1 MVNRYLIIVW
11 NNRNKQI
18 FKRKF
23 LVAESESIKQIKMR
37 VTKYIKEYIP
47 QEVTAETQGVYAGVY
62 KCDKFSYLPIECVLA
77 KDLIK
82 NKWE

>member
-11 NNRNKQI
+11 NNRNEQI

-23 LVAESESIKQIKMR
+23 LVSESETVKEIKR
-37 VTKYIKEYIP
+37 RATKYIKEYAP

-77 KDLIK
+77 TDLIK

>member
-23 LVAESESIKQIKMR
+23 LVAETESIKQIKMR

>member
-11 NNRNKQI
+11 NNRNEQI

-23 LVAESESIKQIKMR
+23 LVAETESIKQIKMR
-37 VTKYIKEYIP
+37 VTKILKEELKQDLNP
-47 QEVTAETQGVYAGVY
+47 ENNGTYAGVY

>member
-11 NNRNKQI
+11 NSRNEQI

-23 LVAESESIKQIKMR
+23 LVGESEPVKEIKRR
-37 VTKYIKEYIP
+37 VTKYIKEYAP

-62 KCDKFSYLPIECVLA
+62 KCDKFAYLPLDCILW

>member
-1 MVNRYLIIVW
+1 MVNRYLIIIW
-11 NNRNKQI
+11 NNRNEQI

-23 LVAESESIKQIKMR
+23 LVSESGQIKEIKR
-37 VTKYIKEYIP
+37 RATKYIKEYAP

-82 NKWE
+82 IKWE

>member
-1 MVNRYLIIVW
+1 MVNRYLIIIW
-11 NNRNKQI
+11 NSRNEQI

-23 LVAESESIKQIKMR
+23 LVAESEPVKEIKRR
-37 VTKYIKEYIP
+37 VTKYLKEYAP
-47 QEVTAETQGVYAGVY
+47 QELNAETQGGYAGVY
-62 KCDKFSYLPIECVLA
+62 RCDTFAYVPLDCILS

>member
-11 NNRNKQI
+11 NNRNEQI

-23 LVAESESIKQIKMR
+23 LVSESETVKEIKR
-37 VTKYIKEYIP
+37 RATKYIKEYAP
-47 QEVTAETQGVYAGVY
+47 QEVTTETQGVYAGVY

-82 NKWE
+82 NKWG

>member
-1 MVNRYLIIVW
+1 MVNRYLIIIW
-11 NNRNKQI
+11 NNREQI

-23 LVAESESIKQIKMR
+23 LVGESESIKEIKRR
-37 VTKYIKEYIP
+37 VTKYLKEYAL
-47 QEVTAETQGVYAGVY
+47 QELTAETQGVYAGVY
-62 KCDKFSYLPIECVLA
+62 KCDKFSYLPIDCILS

>member
-1 MVNRYLIIVW
+1 MLNRFLIIIW
-11 NNRNKQI
+11 NSRNEQI

-23 LVAESESIKQIKMR
+23 LVGELEPIKEIKR
-37 VTKYIKEYIP
+37 RATIYIKEYTP
-47 QEVTAETQGVYAGVY
+47 QEINTETQGTYAGVY
-62 KCDKFSYLPIECVLA
+62 RCDKFSYLPIDCILS

>member
-1 MVNRYLIIVW
+1 MVNRYLIIIW
-11 NNRNKQI
+11 NNRNEQI

-23 LVAESESIKQIKMR
+23 LVSESGQIKEIKR
-37 VTKYIKEYIP
+37 RATKYIKEYAP